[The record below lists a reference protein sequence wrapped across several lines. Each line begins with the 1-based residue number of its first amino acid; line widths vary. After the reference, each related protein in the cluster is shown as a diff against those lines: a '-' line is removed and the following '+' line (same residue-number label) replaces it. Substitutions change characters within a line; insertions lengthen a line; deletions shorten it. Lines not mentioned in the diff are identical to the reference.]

1 MNVILYECYF
11 SKMSVL
17 LCSRRSCTVMLA
29 LNPSVL
35 SLWADII
42 PTSCRCHPS
51 PPWQRTGRLSTARA
65 SSRLLPTLPILPQGS
80 PTESPPTV
88 SAPQSCCLPGE
99 IGTLS
104 AWEWCHL
111 CLGDVVFLGLE
122 ENLTF
127 KMLGLLWT
135 LSALHFSYHE
145 LCFCRLGKF
154 GASQK

>member
-1 MNVILYECYF
+1 
-11 SKMSVL
+11 MSVL
-17 LCSRRSCTVMLA
+17 LCSRRPCTVMLA

-35 SLWADII
+35 SFWAGII
-42 PTSCRCHPS
+42 PTWCRCRPS
-51 PPWQRTGRLSTARA
+51 PAWQRTGRLSTARA

-88 SAPQSCCLPGE
+88 SAPQSCSCQDTALLLLPRE
-99 IGTLS
+99 IGNLS

-111 CLGDVVFLGLE
+111 CLSDIVFLGLE

-135 LSALHFSYHE
+135 LSALNLSYHE

-154 GASQK
+154 GASQ